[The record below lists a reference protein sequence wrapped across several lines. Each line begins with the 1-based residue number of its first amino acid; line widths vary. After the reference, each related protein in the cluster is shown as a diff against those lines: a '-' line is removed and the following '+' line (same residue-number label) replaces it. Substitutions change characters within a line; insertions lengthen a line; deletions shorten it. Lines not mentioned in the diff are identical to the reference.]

1 MLLSNYIINDIEI
14 QSVNQPIAIL
24 KKLFNE
30 LTCTHV
36 PVEKDGI
43 FIGSMS
49 ENDLRCFENDKT
61 LEDYQYALER
71 FFVRDTDNWLDI
83 LKNFSVN
90 HANIMPVLEQE
101 SNKYLGYVKLGDIM
115 SFFNDTPFL
124 KENGAILVVGKNFAD
139 YSFSEISQIVES
151 SNHKLLGAF
160 VSKIENGVAQITIKI
175 NIAGIND
182 LIQTLRRYGYTILS
196 KHEEDAY
203 TKNLQERSD
212 YLDKY
217 LNI

>member
-14 QSVNQPIAIL
+14 QSVNQPIASL

-101 SNKYLGYVKLGDIM
+101 SNKYLGYVELGDIM

-124 KENGAILVVGKNFAD
+124 KENGAILVVGKNFTD

>member
-1 MLLSNYIINDIEI
+1 M
-14 QSVNQPIAIL
+14 

-30 LTCTHV
+30 LTYTHV

-43 FIGSMS
+43 FIGSIS

-61 LEDYQYALER
+61 LKDYQYALER
-71 FFVRDTDNWLDI
+71 FFVRNTDNWLDI

-90 HANIMPVLEQE
+90 NANLIPVLDQE
-101 SNKYLGYVKLGDIM
+101 SNKYLGYVELGDIM

-124 KENGAILVVGKNFAD
+124 KENGAILVVGKNFTE

-151 SNHKLLGAF
+151 SNNKLLGAF
-160 VSKIENGVAQITIKI
+160 VSKIENDVAEITIKV
-175 NIAGIND
+175 NLAGIND

-196 KHEEDAY
+196 SHEEDAY